1 MQKIP
6 LPDGQFL
13 NLPDD
18 LPQGIRDQVAAE
30 AKAVYGIDINDVS
43 FLERVAEFPRSVVRG
58 AAQTLLDVPTGI
70 AALTTGT
77 DSGLTQGLQSIGET
91 IRTTSPLAADPRIRG
106 DFTTSLGEGF
116 GSFIPFLGAGAVG
129 QQLAKRG
136 VGAANKYLKPTV
148 TLPAALAIPGGIA
161 QQADRIDI
169 ARANG
174 EEVGPITEKLAL
186 LFGGAIGATEILPIQ
201 RLFQK
206 IPRNAVDYPSIRNT
220 IVSALQTGG
229 LEGAQEVT
237 ASILQ
242 DLTARGLYS
251 DELPIG
257 DSLFEEFSI
266 GAIVGGTADVFVN
279 SLNRRSV
286 GMERLRDREERT
298 RLNQAKVLNG
308 RKEKFEQA
316 LQQGNLEEYIKQESV
331 DIPEF
336 AQPEQLGVIPS
347 LEIVSNPVGG
357 FQLIDLNNPEKPI
370 LKEVG
375 TEAEALV
382 EKNKIE
388 SDFQRRR
395 LDSMIKNAAYN
406 LGFTDS
412 GSFTELGATV
422 LDPNKTELNLQTLID
437 FDESIDD
444 DTRAKIL
451 EEKKNNSWFSDNV
464 YFEMIKGREA
474 EIPLI
479 NKYLKSKGLDTKA
492 TVTMAEAKSILKP
505 REFSEMLE
513 NLARHVS
520 KSNRESGFGS
530 LPVNDKGTLKST
542 AFDIKQLAKSKNI
555 DLDFNDPAVQYAT
568 ERWTGFKDIRKTR
581 NKGAK
586 KLFMERLNSLKSFD
600 TLTPF
605 PNFTPRK
612 YTPQNLNEF
621 FQLLRQQGNEIT
633 EQDIIATKPFGTDQQ
648 GAKQFFQDLVTSRRI
663 VPTTG
668 KKFAANVNFEFDVA
682 RRAEGFNE
690 TPNEFK
696 ARLEAEGKL
705 PQEIIDNLVA
715 NEVSR
720 QEGLIPIEQSDPVI
734 KDFAAEVEEGRLNKF
749 SKTLQAKLKKLGL
762 GETGVIVSNDILSTR
777 YIAGT
782 EGDFVFDRQKLQEEQ
797 AEAEYDKNV
806 DIIFLSLNAINPDG
820 QMTDAQIQQRLD
832 SLLEHE
838 LIHALR
844 AKDLIT
850 EKEYQFLKKEVKRIK
865 VPESVDKAAFDQGL
879 TYYERAKKINPNLEA
894 YVEQEGRPR
903 VEEQYVEEAVAEL
916 FRHRE
921 LTRQAPKRVEG
932 IFNKII
938 EFFREMGAA
947 FRESGFNKA
956 SDVFAEI
963 EQGKVGRRDRDVI
976 RTLRETDRERLETR
990 LRPIIDIPET
1000 PPTTKQ
1006 TTEEVKE
1013 QVKATEEEYAR
1024 QRNEEIQE
1032 GASVLPLT
1040 VDGQRITGILM
1051 DDSSREL
1058 LPNYESF
1065 STPELNE
1072 IRKTIVQGFSNIRPT
1087 PHLSSEENPRGSVK
1101 DSVDVLDWYID
1112 NVPSRDFAIIAERLK
1127 KNIQDTINATAKFRI
1142 ASGEDFIKEKVFT
1155 IHLNRTSKDRHPLF
1169 FRKKTDNLGISYYAR
1184 NYNNQRHHSIE
1195 IQNNGIS
1202 WDILLHEFAHQAT
1215 QSYITDGYSGTASLD
1230 RELDDLIKEAEI
1242 QERANKGDDVRDK
1255 YLQKQGKIKKDLFKQ
1270 LKAYREHLSDKYD
1283 FEYDNFA
1290 RAFKKGEFNRPPG
1303 SNFYEFYGATNI
1315 QEYIAQALTDRAFQE
1330 NLKNIKYGKAR
1341 KSLWAEF
1348 VDSLKRI
1355 FGLDAKRGTAFS
1367 AFLETITE
1375 ATNLSE
1381 NDLRQLVAR
1390 TDSRAYSI
1398 VRGTPLPDSLPSFS
1412 RKPPIEGMTRYPKSI
1427 SEIATA
1433 PQEIL
1438 ERTKEDYESFI
1449 SQAEYDDLRFPS
1461 KKTKQKLASLRKTY
1475 DRVNFRLEQILAGEG
1490 QLPLFPDPNEEDVP
1504 SFARRKSNYPGEVER
1519 TVTTQITP
1527 TTSRTVTTME
1537 RATPYYR
1544 YGLSPNRETWF
1555 GRIYPARMMRTIKKK
1570 ITDYYSGKEKIVER
1584 EEYVEDKSRRLYK
1597 EETPSKSKL
1606 IQKIAN
1612 EAEDVQNTPQFYES
1626 IAEWGEDSRV
1636 FKDKKQA
1643 VNPDGT
1649 LNVELQPIKAENFP
1663 FVNAIANNPTIKK
1676 HMDWFLSQ
1684 FTNKNGNLI
1693 VYRALNNPEG
1703 FKLKQ
1708 AQSPK
1713 DDFVSGSLLREN
1725 LFEVSVPTRKIPPGE
1740 NVEAFLR
1747 AERDKLTPLT
1757 LQDRFEMQEMGAMFD
1772 QEKQKEREEYQKKVD
1787 EAVERIPI
1795 PQTIYRFEV
1804 PLERVK
1810 AYMPYVKSLIADS
1823 HGDRG
1828 QTGTFL
1834 YKMYDALYGV
1844 DGFYISGEP
1853 DRSDFET
1860 EEEYQDAQDEY
1871 DFREEQEFASELD
1884 NSFGALEDAIDS
1896 EFEVIVDLK
1905 GLNPTLEY
1913 MPEQKILGKTFPAK
1927 IELYKKGARNT
1938 FPESQSE
1945 QKRINDN
1952 VAKVEEEVKGM
1963 PNGEKPTVNPNASD
1977 IAIDAFEEF
1986 NNDPN
1991 PKTPDDDIPNFSRPT
2006 TPDYILDVADQV
2018 DPGYVPPVKSFG
2030 ARLIDLIK
2038 DPIDSF
2044 GDPEG
2049 VISTTKKGIA
2059 DYFKNFRTQI
2069 IDKYDAI
2076 DKKLV
2081 QAGVE
2086 NEELRRV
2093 LNTAATSA
2101 IAAIRMADRARGYFQ
2116 HMLQNGYITDQY
2128 EDGVGLPFGEDLEID
2143 TKHNPFIEGDTSV
2156 GGLTKFMMP
2165 LFADPTVDGERIFKT
2180 YAALRRTKT
2189 LTEKGREIES
2199 PFVENGRLTPR
2210 ALEAIKEIETNNE
2223 EVVEAYKNY
2232 QKWNNKLLD
2241 FAQAKGLL
2249 DAEMADMWREHSSYY
2264 PFYRQ
2269 MIDGAVEG
2277 PRIAAGVLPN
2287 NPLSIKLEGSE
2298 KQLDIGV
2305 IEAISRNSLS
2315 LLTASLKNDGVSKL
2329 VRSMEESGDAEV
2341 IPKQKARGRNVI
2353 KFFEDGVDKY
2363 AALEDVELYHAI
2375 NGIGGV
2381 STDFLTQMLGFPAQ
2395 ILRNAV
2401 TRDPGFMAVNLLR
2414 DTLSAAVTSGAPL
2427 SVNGE
2432 GFTPIISTFKN
2443 MFRDQDILERS
2454 GVLGGYDFQNDE
2466 GSIKQLVTRSMRQNG
2481 LNPDNSMNVE
2491 NLFFKAWDG
2500 LGAYTTKSDG
2510 ATRLAVYEAV
2520 YKKLKDKGETEAVAR
2535 SEAAYQA
2542 LEIINFGRRGLS
2554 PAFRIVTSA
2563 IPFLNARIQGL
2574 DVLWRSYSGKYSAT
2588 QNLEG
2593 LDGRSLDEVKKDI
2606 SNAFLRRG
2614 AALTALTAMYYL
2626 LVSDTDDYK
2635 NVRREVRDD
2644 NWLIPLGNG
2653 LPAIK
2658 IPIPFE
2664 VGMIFKAIPERVLD
2678 VFVGEDALS
2687 NKAIGEAKDSILRQ
2701 LGTSANI
2708 PFFEAGFGIQAIKP
2722 IAEVYLNRN
2731 SFTNTEIVPYYQ
2743 LQLEPGLQARPGTN
2757 QLFKNVGETF
2767 NLSPIKIEHVFKGY
2781 TGTLGG
2787 YVLDVID
2794 AVTRGVTGEPYLPPD
2809 INTVPVL
2816 SRFLINADRGGGL
2829 QQQFYELRDEV
2840 RRVVQS
2846 TNKLRKAGR
2855 LDELASYRAT
2865 NLDVLNVKGTVN
2877 ALNRYLENWR
2887 MRRDNLLQRDD
2898 ISAFAKRD
2906 LLDQLI
2912 AERDQRLSIVPELRK
2927 RANIPI
2933 VQNI

>member
-30 AKAVYGIDINDVS
+30 AKSVYGIDINDVS

-186 LFGGAIGATEILPIQ
+186 LGGGAIGTTEILPIQ
-201 RLFQK
+201 RLFQR

-513 NLARHVS
+513 NLARHIS

-633 EQDIIATKPFGTDQQ
+633 EQDIIAIKPFGTDQQ

-777 YIAGT
+777 YIAGV

-820 QMTDAQIQQRLD
+820 QMTDAQIEQRLD

-1013 QVKATEEEYAR
+1013 QFKATEEEYAR
-1024 QRNEEIQE
+1024 QRDEEGQS
-1032 GASVLPLT
+1032 GASVTPLT
-1040 VDGQRITGILM
+1040 IDGQRITGILM

-1058 LPNYESF
+1058 LANFESF
-1065 STPELNE
+1065 STEEKKE
-1072 IRKTIVQGFSNIRPT
+1072 IKKTIVQGFANIRPT
-1087 PHLSSEENPRGSVK
+1087 PHLTTEQNPRGSVK
-1101 DSVDVLDWYID
+1101 DTVDVLDWYIE

-1127 KNIQDTINATAKFRI
+1127 KNIQDTINATAKTRI
-1142 ASGEDFIKEKVFT
+1142 VSGENFIKEKVFT
-1155 IHLNRTSKDRHPLF
+1155 THLNRTSKDRHPTLF
-1169 FRKKTDNLGISYYAR
+1169 GKKTDNLGVSYYGVDF
-1184 NYNNQRHHSIE
+1184 NGQRHHAVE
-1195 IQNNGIS
+1195 IQSDGIS

-1215 QSYITDGYSGTASLD
+1215 QSYVSDGFAGKAALNS
-1230 RELDDLIKEAEI
+1230 ELDSLIEEAEM
-1242 QERANKGDDVRDK
+1242 QEKFNKGDEVRDK
-1255 YLQKQGKIKKDLFKQ
+1255 YLQKQGRIKKDLFKQ
-1270 LKAYREHLSDKYD
+1270 LKAYREHLEDKYD
-1283 FEYDNFA
+1283 KNYDDFA
-1290 RAFKKGEFNRPPG
+1290 RAYNKGIPFAKPPG
-1303 SNFYEFYGATNI
+1303 ANFYEYYGATNI

-1367 AFLETITE
+1367 AFLESITE

-1390 TDSRAYSI
+1390 TDDRAFSI
-1398 VRGTPLPDSLPSFS
+1398 VRETPLPDSLPSFS
-1412 RKPPIEGMTRYPKSI
+1412 RKPPIEGMTKYPTTAQ
-1427 SEIATA
+1427 EIATA
-1433 PQEIL
+1433 PLEIL
-1438 ERTKEDYESFI
+1438 ERTKEDYESYI

-1461 KKTKQKLASLRKTY
+1461 KKAKNKLARLRKTY
-1475 DRVNFRLEQILAGEG
+1475 DDVNFRIEQILGGEG
-1490 QLPLFPDPNEEDVP
+1490 QLPLFTDPNEEDVP
-1504 SFARRKSNYPGEVER
+1504 SFAKMKGSKTVYTGERSQYGDRERARKYYMYDLLPSNETFFGRLYPFHKRKLVEQTAR
-1519 TVTTQITP
+1519 DGSTY
-1527 TTSRTVTTME
+1527 TTSE
-1537 RATPYYR
+1537 PDED
-1544 YGLSPNRETWF
+1544 LS
-1555 GRIYPARMMRTIKKK
+1555 K
-1570 ITDYYSGKEKIVER
+1570 
-1584 EEYVEDKSRRLYK
+1584 RLYK
-1597 EETPSKSKL
+1597 GDDPRADKTIVD
-1606 IQKIAN
+1606 IQKQAS
-1612 EAEDVQNTPQFYES
+1612 DVIKKFDFINSFGRYLKQ
-1626 IAEWGEDSRV
+1626 SR
-1636 FKDKKQA
+1636 KGQA
-1643 VNPDGT
+1643 KEIVNSDGT
-1649 LNVELQPIKAENFP
+1649 LKLDLAPLKTEDFP
-1663 FVNAIANNPTIKK
+1663 FIDLVAKNPVLKK

-1684 FTNKNGNLI
+1684 FTNKRGNLI
-1693 VYRALNNPEG
+1693 LYRALNNPQG
-1703 FKLKQ
+1703 FELKQ
-1708 AQSPK
+1708 AQHAF
-1713 DDFVSGSLLREN
+1713 DDFSSTSLIRE
-1725 LFEVSVPTRKIPPGE
+1725 EMDSISVPTRKIPLGA
-1740 NVEAFLR
+1740 NAQAVLDSAEA
-1747 AERDKLTPLT
+1747 ELTPVNFDDT
-1757 LQDRFEMQEMGAMFD
+1757 LGGYILDK
-1772 QEKQKEREEYQKKVD
+1772 EKREERERLEELRKEMTD
-1787 EAVERIPI
+1787 TAIL

-1804 PLERVK
+1804 PLDRVK
-1810 AYMPYVKSLIADS
+1810 AYMPYVSSLIIKGDGRFKPIQNILFDS
-1823 HGDRG
+1823 SLEAGGGYYPPIEQPSRDEYE
-1828 QTGTFL
+1828 TEDEFE
-1834 YKMYDALYGV
+1834 DALYDYESEV
-1844 DGFYISGEP
+1844 ERQKEYEID
-1853 DRSDFET
+1853 
-1860 EEEYQDAQDEY
+1860 EE
-1871 DFREEQEFASELD
+1871 
-1884 NSFGALEDAIDS
+1884 FGAVAEAIVD
-1896 EFEVIVDLK
+1896 EVEVIADLR
-1905 GLNPTLEY
+1905 GLKPQLAYT
-1913 MPEQKILGKTFPAK
+1913 PEQKILDEIIPAK
-1927 IELYKKGARNT
+1927 IKIFERGGRNT

-2006 TPDYILDVADQV
+2006 TPDYISDVADQV

-2030 ARLIDLIK
+2030 ARLIDLVK

-2143 TKHNPFIEGDTSV
+2143 TVHNPFIEGDTSV

-2180 YAALRRTKT
+2180 YASLRRTKT
-2189 LTEKGREIES
+2189 LTENGREIES

-2210 ALEAIKEIETNNE
+2210 ALEAINEIETNNP
-2223 EVVEAYKNY
+2223 EVVEAFNNY

-2249 DAEMADMWREHSSYY
+2249 DSEMADMWRTHSSYY

-2626 LVSDTDDYK
+2626 LVSDTDEYK

-2701 LGTSANI
+2701 FGTSANI

-2846 TNKLRKAGR
+2846 SNKLRKAGR
-2855 LDELASYRAT
+2855 LEELASYRAT

>member
-30 AKAVYGIDINDVS
+30 AKSVYGIDINDVGL
-43 FLERVAEFPRSVVRG
+43 LERVAEFPRSVVRG

-77 DSGLTQGLQSIGET
+77 DSGLTQGLQSLGET

-116 GSFIPFLGAGAVG
+116 GSFIPFLGAGAAG

-136 VGAANKYLKPTV
+136 IGAANKYLKPTV

-186 LFGGAIGATEILPIQ
+186 LGGGAIGTTEILPIQ
-201 RLFQK
+201 RLFQR

-633 EQDIIATKPFGTDQQ
+633 EQDIIAIKPFGTDQQ

-820 QMTDAQIQQRLD
+820 QMTDAQIEQRLD

-903 VEEQYVEEAVAEL
+903 VEEQYIEEAVAEL

-921 LTRQAPKRVEG
+921 LTRQAPKKVKG

-963 EQGKVGRRDRDVI
+963 EQGKIGKRERDVI

-990 LRPIIDIPET
+990 LRPIVDIPET

-1024 QRNEEIQE
+1024 QRDEEGQS
-1032 GASVLPLT
+1032 GASVTPLT
-1040 VDGQRITGILM
+1040 IDGQRITGILM

-1058 LPNYESF
+1058 LPNFESF
-1065 STPELNE
+1065 STEELKE
-1072 IRKTIVQGFSNIRPT
+1072 IKKDIVQGFKNIRPT
-1087 PHLSSEENPRGSVK
+1087 PHLTSEQNPRGSVK
-1101 DSVDVLDWYID
+1101 DSVDVLDWYIE

-1127 KNIQDTINATAKFRI
+1127 KNIEDTINNTAKTRI
-1142 ASGEDFIKEKVFT
+1142 VSGEDFIKEKVFT
-1155 IHLNRTSKDRHPLF
+1155 IHLNRTSKDRHPILF
-1169 FRKKTDNLGISYYAR
+1169 REEARGLGVSYYGQ
-1184 NYNNQRHHSIE
+1184 NFNGQRHHAIE
-1195 IQNNGIS
+1195 IQNSGIS

-1215 QSYITDGYSGTASLD
+1215 QSYVSDGFAGKAATNS
-1230 RELDDLIKEAEI
+1230 ELDSLIEEAEM
-1242 QERANKGDDVRDK
+1242 QEKFNKGDEVRDK
-1255 YLQKQGKIKKDLFKQ
+1255 YLQKQGRIKKDLFKQ
-1270 LKAYREHLSDKYD
+1270 LKTYREYLEDKYD
-1283 FEYDNFA
+1283 KNYDDFA
-1290 RAFKKGEFNRPPG
+1290 RAYNKKIPFDKPSGA
-1303 SNFYEFYGATNI
+1303 NFYEYYGATNI

-1367 AFLETITE
+1367 AFLESITE

-1381 NDLRQLVAR
+1381 NDFRQLVAR
-1390 TDSRAYSI
+1390 TDDKAYSV
-1398 VRGTPLPDSLPSFS
+1398 VRETPLPDSLPSFS
-1412 RKPPIEGMTRYPKSI
+1412 RKPPIEGMTKYPTTAK
-1427 SEIATA
+1427 EIATA
-1433 PQEIL
+1433 PLEIL
-1438 ERTKEDYESFI
+1438 ERTKEDYESYI

-1461 KKTKQKLASLRKTY
+1461 KKTKNKLARLRKTY
-1475 DRVNFRLEQILAGEG
+1475 DDVNFRIEQILAGEG

-1504 SFARRKSNYPGEVER
+1504 SFARMKGRKYVYTGEKTRLGDRVR
-1519 TVTTQITP
+1519 AKKYFRYDLVPDNQI
-1527 TTSRTVTTME
+1527 
-1537 RATPYYR
+1537 
-1544 YGLSPNRETWF
+1544 WF
-1555 GRIYPARMMRTIKKK
+1555 GRLYPFKNRTL
-1570 ITDYYSGKEKIVER
+1570 VEETYNDRTYTRSQPR
-1584 EEYVEDKSRRLYK
+1584 EDISKRLYK
-1597 EETPSKSKL
+1597 GDDPSKDTQ
-1606 IQKIAN
+1606 IRAIRREAMDIADDSEFAN
-1612 EAEDVQNTPQFYES
+1612 SFSDFVKGSRLRTAEAQGMT
-1626 IAEWGEDSRV
+1626 GEDYI
-1636 FKDKKQA
+1636 
-1643 VNPDGT
+1643 NPDGT
-1649 LNVELQPIKAENFP
+1649 IAINKFPLKSEDFP
-1663 FVNAIANNPTIKK
+1663 FIDAIAKNPILKK

-1684 FTNKNGNLI
+1684 FTNKRGNLI
-1693 VYRALNNPEG
+1693 LYRRLNNPEG
-1703 FKLKQ
+1703 FELKQ
-1708 AQSPK
+1708 SQLPS
-1713 DDFVSGSLLREN
+1713 DDFSSTSLIRED
-1725 LFEVSVPTRKIPPGE
+1725 LDEGAYFSRKIPLGQNAQAMLDAQKASAQKVNLDDMLGGAIIDPTK
-1740 NVEAFLR
+1740 A
-1747 AERDKLTPLT
+1747 AEQQAIREL
-1757 LQDRFEMQEMGAMFD
+1757 
-1772 QEKQKEREEYQKKVD
+1772 REELTEV
-1787 EAVERIPI
+1787 VPT
-1795 PQTIYRFEV
+1795 PMTIYRYEV

-1810 AYMPYVKSLIADS
+1810 SYIPYVKSLLTDAGLYGPKDLAEVLYDAAYDAS
-1823 HGDRG
+1823 GG
-1828 QTGTFL
+1828 FL
-1834 YKMYDALYGV
+1834 YYENEPNKKDYDDDFDYQEAL
-1844 DGFYISGEP
+1844 
-1853 DRSDFET
+1853 
-1860 EEEYQDAQDEY
+1860 EEYENERQQAYEY
-1871 DFREEQEFASELD
+1871 EVD
-1884 NSFGALEDAIDS
+1884 NLFGDIVDMVDS
-1896 EFEVIVDLK
+1896 QYEVLADLK
-1905 GLNPTLEY
+1905 GLKPQIEY
-1913 MPEQKILGKTFPAK
+1913 MPEQEILGEKFRGK
-1927 IELYKKGARNT
+1927 IKVFERGGRNT

-1945 QKRINDN
+1945 QKRINEN

-2006 TPDYILDVADQV
+2006 TPDYISDVADQV
-2018 DPGYVPPVKSFG
+2018 DPGYVPPIKSFG
-2030 ARLIDLIK
+2030 ARLIDLVK

-2143 TKHNPFIEGDTSV
+2143 TEHNPFIEGDTGV

-2223 EVVEAYKNY
+2223 EVVEAFNNY

-2363 AALEDVELYHAI
+2363 AALKDVELYHAI

-2644 NWLIPLGNG
+2644 NWLIPLGND

-2687 NKAIGEAKDSILRQ
+2687 NKAIGEARDSILRQ

-2708 PFFEAGFGIQAIKP
+2708 PFLEAGFGIQAIKP

-2855 LDELASYRAT
+2855 LEELASYRAT

>member
-1 MQKIP
+1 
-6 LPDGQFL
+6 
-13 NLPDD
+13 
-18 LPQGIRDQVAAE
+18 
-30 AKAVYGIDINDVS
+30 
-43 FLERVAEFPRSVVRG
+43 
-58 AAQTLLDVPTGI
+58 
-70 AALTTGT
+70 
-77 DSGLTQGLQSIGET
+77 
-91 IRTTSPLAADPRIRG
+91 
-106 DFTTSLGEGF
+106 
-116 GSFIPFLGAGAVG
+116 
-129 QQLAKRG
+129 
-136 VGAANKYLKPTV
+136 
-148 TLPAALAIPGGIA
+148 
-161 QQADRIDI
+161 
-169 ARANG
+169 
-174 EEVGPITEKLAL
+174 
-186 LFGGAIGATEILPIQ
+186 
-201 RLFQK
+201 
-206 IPRNAVDYPSIRNT
+206 
-220 IVSALQTGG
+220 
-229 LEGAQEVT
+229 
-237 ASILQ
+237 
-242 DLTARGLYS
+242 
-251 DELPIG
+251 
-257 DSLFEEFSI
+257 
-266 GAIVGGTADVFVN
+266 
-279 SLNRRSV
+279 
-286 GMERLRDREERT
+286 
-298 RLNQAKVLNG
+298 
-308 RKEKFEQA
+308 
-316 LQQGNLEEYIKQESV
+316 
-331 DIPEF
+331 
-336 AQPEQLGVIPS
+336 
-347 LEIVSNPVGG
+347 
-357 FQLIDLNNPEKPI
+357 
-370 LKEVG
+370 
-375 TEAEALV
+375 
-382 EKNKIE
+382 
-388 SDFQRRR
+388 
-395 LDSMIKNAAYN
+395 
-406 LGFTDS
+406 
-412 GSFTELGATV
+412 
-422 LDPNKTELNLQTLID
+422 
-437 FDESIDD
+437 
-444 DTRAKIL
+444 
-451 EEKKNNSWFSDNV
+451 
-464 YFEMIKGREA
+464 
-474 EIPLI
+474 
-479 NKYLKSKGLDTKA
+479 
-492 TVTMAEAKSILKP
+492 
-505 REFSEMLE
+505 
-513 NLARHVS
+513 
-520 KSNRESGFGS
+520 
-530 LPVNDKGTLKST
+530 
-542 AFDIKQLAKSKNI
+542 
-555 DLDFNDPAVQYAT
+555 
-568 ERWTGFKDIRKTR
+568 
-581 NKGAK
+581 
-586 KLFMERLNSLKSFD
+586 
-600 TLTPF
+600 
-605 PNFTPRK
+605 
-612 YTPQNLNEF
+612 
-621 FQLLRQQGNEIT
+621 
-633 EQDIIATKPFGTDQQ
+633 
-648 GAKQFFQDLVTSRRI
+648 
-663 VPTTG
+663 
-668 KKFAANVNFEFDVA
+668 
-682 RRAEGFNE
+682 
-690 TPNEFK
+690 
-696 ARLEAEGKL
+696 
-705 PQEIIDNLVA
+705 
-715 NEVSR
+715 
-720 QEGLIPIEQSDPVI
+720 
-734 KDFAAEVEEGRLNKF
+734 
-749 SKTLQAKLKKLGL
+749 
-762 GETGVIVSNDILSTR
+762 
-777 YIAGT
+777 
-782 EGDFVFDRQKLQEEQ
+782 
-797 AEAEYDKNV
+797 
-806 DIIFLSLNAINPDG
+806 
-820 QMTDAQIQQRLD
+820 
-832 SLLEHE
+832 
-838 LIHALR
+838 
-844 AKDLIT
+844 
-850 EKEYQFLKKEVKRIK
+850 
-865 VPESVDKAAFDQGL
+865 
-879 TYYERAKKINPNLEA
+879 
-894 YVEQEGRPR
+894 
-903 VEEQYVEEAVAEL
+903 
-916 FRHRE
+916 
-921 LTRQAPKRVEG
+921 
-932 IFNKII
+932 
-938 EFFREMGAA
+938 
-947 FRESGFNKA
+947 
-956 SDVFAEI
+956 
-963 EQGKVGRRDRDVI
+963 
-976 RTLRETDRERLETR
+976 
-990 LRPIIDIPET
+990 T

-1945 QKRINDN
+1945 QKR
-1952 VAKVEEEVKGM
+1952 
-1963 PNGEKPTVNPNASD
+1963 
-1977 IAIDAFEEF
+1977 
-1986 NNDPN
+1986 
-1991 PKTPDDDIPNFSRPT
+1991 
-2006 TPDYILDVADQV
+2006 
-2018 DPGYVPPVKSFG
+2018 
-2030 ARLIDLIK
+2030 
-2038 DPIDSF
+2038 
-2044 GDPEG
+2044 
-2049 VISTTKKGIA
+2049 
-2059 DYFKNFRTQI
+2059 
-2069 IDKYDAI
+2069 
-2076 DKKLV
+2076 
-2081 QAGVE
+2081 
-2086 NEELRRV
+2086 
-2093 LNTAATSA
+2093 
-2101 IAAIRMADRARGYFQ
+2101 
-2116 HMLQNGYITDQY
+2116 
-2128 EDGVGLPFGEDLEID
+2128 
-2143 TKHNPFIEGDTSV
+2143 
-2156 GGLTKFMMP
+2156 
-2165 LFADPTVDGERIFKT
+2165 
-2180 YAALRRTKT
+2180 
-2189 LTEKGREIES
+2189 
-2199 PFVENGRLTPR
+2199 
-2210 ALEAIKEIETNNE
+2210 
-2223 EVVEAYKNY
+2223 
-2232 QKWNNKLLD
+2232 
-2241 FAQAKGLL
+2241 
-2249 DAEMADMWREHSSYY
+2249 
-2264 PFYRQ
+2264 
-2269 MIDGAVEG
+2269 
-2277 PRIAAGVLPN
+2277 
-2287 NPLSIKLEGSE
+2287 
-2298 KQLDIGV
+2298 
-2305 IEAISRNSLS
+2305 
-2315 LLTASLKNDGVSKL
+2315 
-2329 VRSMEESGDAEV
+2329 
-2341 IPKQKARGRNVI
+2341 
-2353 KFFEDGVDKY
+2353 
-2363 AALEDVELYHAI
+2363 
-2375 NGIGGV
+2375 
-2381 STDFLTQMLGFPAQ
+2381 
-2395 ILRNAV
+2395 
-2401 TRDPGFMAVNLLR
+2401 
-2414 DTLSAAVTSGAPL
+2414 
-2427 SVNGE
+2427 
-2432 GFTPIISTFKN
+2432 
-2443 MFRDQDILERS
+2443 
-2454 GVLGGYDFQNDE
+2454 
-2466 GSIKQLVTRSMRQNG
+2466 
-2481 LNPDNSMNVE
+2481 
-2491 NLFFKAWDG
+2491 
-2500 LGAYTTKSDG
+2500 
-2510 ATRLAVYEAV
+2510 
-2520 YKKLKDKGETEAVAR
+2520 
-2535 SEAAYQA
+2535 
-2542 LEIINFGRRGLS
+2542 
-2554 PAFRIVTSA
+2554 
-2563 IPFLNARIQGL
+2563 
-2574 DVLWRSYSGKYSAT
+2574 
-2588 QNLEG
+2588 
-2593 LDGRSLDEVKKDI
+2593 
-2606 SNAFLRRG
+2606 
-2614 AALTALTAMYYL
+2614 
-2626 LVSDTDDYK
+2626 
-2635 NVRREVRDD
+2635 
-2644 NWLIPLGNG
+2644 
-2653 LPAIK
+2653 
-2658 IPIPFE
+2658 
-2664 VGMIFKAIPERVLD
+2664 
-2678 VFVGEDALS
+2678 
-2687 NKAIGEAKDSILRQ
+2687 
-2701 LGTSANI
+2701 
-2708 PFFEAGFGIQAIKP
+2708 
-2722 IAEVYLNRN
+2722 
-2731 SFTNTEIVPYYQ
+2731 
-2743 LQLEPGLQARPGTN
+2743 
-2757 QLFKNVGETF
+2757 
-2767 NLSPIKIEHVFKGY
+2767 
-2781 TGTLGG
+2781 
-2787 YVLDVID
+2787 
-2794 AVTRGVTGEPYLPPD
+2794 
-2809 INTVPVL
+2809 
-2816 SRFLINADRGGGL
+2816 
-2829 QQQFYELRDEV
+2829 
-2840 RRVVQS
+2840 
-2846 TNKLRKAGR
+2846 
-2855 LDELASYRAT
+2855 
-2865 NLDVLNVKGTVN
+2865 
-2877 ALNRYLENWR
+2877 
-2887 MRRDNLLQRDD
+2887 
-2898 ISAFAKRD
+2898 
-2906 LLDQLI
+2906 
-2912 AERDQRLSIVPELRK
+2912 
-2927 RANIPI
+2927 
-2933 VQNI
+2933 

>member
-30 AKAVYGIDINDVS
+30 AKSVYGIDINDVGL
-43 FLERVAEFPRSVVRG
+43 LERVAEFPRSVVRG

-186 LFGGAIGATEILPIQ
+186 LGGGAIGTTEILPIQ
-201 RLFQK
+201 RLFQR

-286 GMERLRDREERT
+286 GMERLRDREDRT

-331 DIPEF
+331 NIPEF

-479 NKYLKSKGLDTKA
+479 DKYLKSKGLDTKA

-513 NLARHVS
+513 NLARHIS

-633 EQDIIATKPFGTDQQ
+633 EQDIIAIKPFGTDQQ

-720 QEGLIPIEQSDPVI
+720 QEGLIPIELSDPVV

-820 QMTDAQIQQRLD
+820 QMTDAQIEQRLD

-1000 PPTTKQ
+1000 QPTTKQ
-1006 TTEEVKE
+1006 TKEEVKE
-1013 QVKATEEEYAR
+1013 QFKATEEEYSR
-1024 QRNEEIQE
+1024 QRDEEIE
-1032 GASVLPLT
+1032 EDVATTPLT
-1040 VDGQRITGILM
+1040 IDGQRITGILM
-1051 DDSSREL
+1051 SDGSRVL
-1058 LPNYESF
+1058 YPNYGDL
-1065 STPELNE
+1065 TPEQDKQD
-1072 IRKTIVQGFSNIRPT
+1072 RKTINDGFKNIRPT
-1087 PHLSSEENPRGSVK
+1087 ANLTREQNPNGSVK
-1101 DSVDVLDWYID
+1101 DSVDVLDWYIE
-1112 NVPSRDFAIIAERLK
+1112 NVPSRDYAIIAERLQK
-1127 KNIQDTINATAKFRI
+1127 SLKDTIAVSKKLQIENPARNF
-1142 ASGEDFIKEKVFT
+1142 EKVYT
-1155 IHLNRTSKDRHPLF
+1155 IHINKTSKDRHPTLF
-1169 FRKKTDNLGISYYAR
+1169 NKKYGGKYTAGFAVPAVE
-1184 NYNNQRHHSIE
+1184 YNNQVHHVIE
-1195 IQNNGIS
+1195 MKPKGLN
-1202 WDILLHEFAHQAT
+1202 WDILLHEIAHQAT
-1215 QSYITDGYSGTASLD
+1215 QSYIERGPDRYVTNEDLD
-1230 RELDDLIKEAEI
+1230 RYIRDGKLKNKLNDRDTDKDRFYKKQGRLEAELG
-1242 QERANKGDDVRDK
+1242 E
-1255 YLQKQGKIKKDLFKQ
+1255 Q
-1270 LKAYREHLSDKYD
+1270 LKAYREHLSTKYNSSYDKFLKSY
-1283 FEYDNFA
+1283 
-1290 RAFKKGEFNRPPG
+1290 RKGERNIPPDAKWHE
-1303 SNFYEFYGATNI
+1303 YYGAINI
-1315 QEYIAQALTDRAFQE
+1315 QEYIAQGLTDRAFQE
-1330 NLKNIKYGKAR
+1330 NLKSIKFGKAK
-1341 KSLWAEF
+1341 KSLWSQLI
-1348 VDSLKRI
+1348 DSLKRI

-1381 NDLRQLVAR
+1381 RDLMQLNRRMFVYDEGAQAPAQVTESVR
-1390 TDSRAYSI
+1390 TD
-1398 VRGTPLPDSLPSFS
+1398 TDLPSFS
-1412 RKPPIEGMTRYPKSI
+1412 RKLPIKGMTKYPQTAK
-1427 SEIATA
+1427 EIATA
-1433 PQEIL
+1433 PLEIL

-1449 SQAEYDDLRFPS
+1449 NELEYKDLRFPS
-1461 KKTKQKLASLRKTY
+1461 KKTKNRLARLRKTY
-1475 DRVNFRLEQILAGEG
+1475 DDVNFRIEQILGGEG

-1504 SFARRKSNYPGEVER
+1504 SFAKMKGSKTVYTGERSQYGDRVRARK
-1519 TVTTQITP
+1519 
-1527 TTSRTVTTME
+1527 
-1537 RATPYYR
+1537 YYM
-1544 YGLSPNRETWF
+1544 YDLLPDNETFF
-1555 GRIYPARMMRTIKKK
+1555 GRLYPFHKRKLVEQPSRDGSTYVTNE
-1570 ITDYYSGKEKIVER
+1570 TD
-1584 EEYVEDKSRRLYK
+1584 EDISKRLYK
-1597 EETPSKSKL
+1597 GDNPMADKTIVDIQQQARDFVKKSDYIKSFGKYL
-1606 IQKIAN
+1606 RQ
-1612 EAEDVQNTPQFYES
+1612 
-1626 IAEWGEDSRV
+1626 SRKGKA
-1636 FKDKKQA
+1636 KDI
-1643 VNPDGT
+1643 VNSDGT
-1649 LNVELQPIKAENFP
+1649 LKLELAPLKTEDFSFI
-1663 FVNAIANNPTIKK
+1663 NAIAKNPILKK

-1684 FTNKNGNLI
+1684 FTNKRGNLI
-1693 VYRALNNPEG
+1693 LYRALNNPQG
-1703 FKLKQ
+1703 FELKQ
-1708 AQSPK
+1708 AQHAF
-1713 DDFVSGSLLREN
+1713 DDFSSTSLIREEMGSI
-1725 LFEVSVPTRKIPPGE
+1725 SVPTRKIPLGS
-1740 NVEAFLR
+1740 NAQAILDSAEA
-1747 AERDKLTPLT
+1747 ELTPVNLDDT
-1757 LQDRFEMQEMGAMFD
+1757 LGGYILDK
-1772 QEKQKEREEYQKKVD
+1772 EKREEREKLEELRKEMTD
-1787 EAVERIPI
+1787 TAIL

-1804 PLERVK
+1804 PLDRVK
-1810 AYMPYVKSLIADS
+1810 AYMPYVKSLIVK
-1823 HGDRG
+1823 GDG
-1828 QTGTFL
+1828 M
-1834 YKMYDALYGV
+1834 YKPIQNILFDNALEAGGGYFSGIERPRRDEYETEDEFEDALYEHENEVERQKEYEIDEEFGA
-1844 DGFYISGEP
+1844 IAEAI
-1853 DRSDFET
+1853 
-1860 EEEYQDAQDEY
+1860 EEEV
-1871 DFREEQEFASELD
+1871 
-1884 NSFGALEDAIDS
+1884 
-1896 EFEVIVDLK
+1896 EVIADLK
-1905 GLNPTLEY
+1905 GLKPQLAYT
-1913 MPEQKILGKTFPAK
+1913 PEQKILDEIIPAK
-1927 IELYKKGARNT
+1927 IKIFERGGRNT

-1945 QKRINDN
+1945 QKRINEN

-2006 TPDYILDVADQV
+2006 TPDYISDVADQV
-2018 DPGYVPPVKSFG
+2018 DPGYVPPIKSFG
-2030 ARLIDLIK
+2030 ARLIDLVK

-2143 TKHNPFIEGDTSV
+2143 TVHNPFIEGDTSV

-2180 YAALRRTKT
+2180 YASLRRTKT
-2189 LTEKGREIES
+2189 LTENGREIES

-2210 ALEAIKEIETNNE
+2210 ALEAISEIETNNP
-2223 EVVEAYKNY
+2223 EVVEAFNNY

-2249 DAEMADMWREHSSYY
+2249 DSEMADMWRTHSSYY

-2341 IPKQKARGRNVI
+2341 IPKQKARGKNVI

-2363 AALEDVELYHAI
+2363 AALEDVELYNAI

-2381 STDFLTQMLGFPAQ
+2381 STDFLTQMLGFPAR
-2395 ILRNAV
+2395 ILRDAV

-2432 GFTPIISTFKN
+2432 GFTPVISTFKN

-2454 GVLGGYDFQNDE
+2454 GVLGGYDFANDE

-2481 LNPDNSMNVE
+2481 LNSDNSMNLE
-2491 NLFFKAWDG
+2491 NLFIKAWDG

-2574 DVLWRSYSGKYSAT
+2574 DVLWRSASGKYSAT
-2588 QNLEG
+2588 QNFEG
-2593 LDGRSLDEVKKDI
+2593 LDGRSLDEVKRDI
-2606 SNAFLRRG
+2606 QLAFLKRG
-2614 AALTALTAMYYL
+2614 GALTALTAMYYL
-2626 LVSDTDDYK
+2626 LVSDTDEYK

-2664 VGMIFKAIPERVLD
+2664 VGMMFKAIPERVLD

-2912 AERDQRLSIVPELRK
+2912 AERDQRLSVVPELRK
-2927 RANIPI
+2927 KANIPI